1 MNPTLIIPQLL
12 VVWARQLLLAKSVHN
27 DVLDGAFLV
36 LDNADLMTACNAE
49 PTTRTE
55 AITTFKLA
63 DVAMTPTTDYTISD
77 GDTNGRKVRMAAKSS
92 VPVDTSGTAT
102 HVALV
107 DATRLLY
114 VTTCTSQA
122 LTAGNTVNFP
132 VWDVEIADPT

>member
-1 MNPTLIIPQLL
+1 M
-12 VVWARQLLLAKSVHN
+12 AKSVHN
-27 DVLDGAFLV
+27 DVLDGAFLA
-36 LDNADLMTACNAE
+36 LDAADIMTACNAQ

-63 DVAMTPTTDYTISD
+63 DVAMTPVTDFTISD
-77 GDTNGRKVRMAAKSS
+77 GDTNGRKVRVATKLA
-92 VPVDTSGTAT
+92 VPIDTTGTAT
-102 HVALV
+102 HIALC

-122 LTAGNTVNFP
+122 LTAGGTVDFP

>member
-1 MNPTLIIPQLL
+1 M
-12 VVWARQLLLAKSVHN
+12 AKSVHN
-27 DVLDGAFLV
+27 DVLDGAFNILN
-36 LDNADLMTACNAE
+36 DADLMTACSAE

-55 AITTFKLA
+55 AVTTYALA
-63 DVAMTPTTDYTISD
+63 DVAMTPGTDYTISD
-77 GDTNGRKVRMAAKSS
+77 GDTNGRKVRMAAKSG
-92 VPVDTSGTAT
+92 VNVDTSGTAT